1 MADKAVDAIPEG
13 LSEEKRIAGFTE
25 KRKDSRKD
33 LVRVLVNRGFSF
45 DSIYKTIGIYG
56 AET

>member
-1 MADKAVDAIPEG
+1 MADMAVEAIPEG
-13 LSEEKRIAGFTE
+13 LSEEKRIIGFAE

-33 LVRVLVNRGFSF
+33 LLRVLVNRGFSF
-45 DSIYKTIGIYG
+45 DSIYKTIGVYG

>member
-1 MADKAVDAIPEG
+1 MADKAVETIPEG
-13 LSEEKRIAGFTE
+13 LSEEKRIIVFTE
-25 KRKDSRKD
+25 KRKDNRKD

-45 DSIYKTIGIYG
+45 DSIYKTVGIYG

>member
-1 MADKAVDAIPEG
+1 MADKAVDEIPEG
-13 LSEEKRIAGFTE
+13 LSEERRIIGFTE
-25 KRKDSRKD
+25 KKKDNRKD